1 MQRANEKS
9 WRKIT
14 FKVGRTGYSGSFNIY
29 YQFKMRANIYI
40 SIVAGSYCPS
50 AIHLRS
56 LIHSATAAKSENR
69 LSAVGK

>member
-1 MQRANEKS
+1 M
-9 WRKIT
+9 
-14 FKVGRTGYSGSFNIY
+14 GYSGSFNIY